1 MQSCLSGVDSS
12 AFLLIFMVHCVSA
25 LLSFP
30 HFDLPFHLSTR
41 SSRDLWA
48 LHNCEGNKHEYIC
61 CLCTTLLQLY
71 LFLLD
76 LICSL
81 FSLHNWCVIQ
91 ALGSFNAARGFG
103 ACGKPWIPGS
113 LISFFS
119 LWGSELSLF
128 LSCLLMRLLCLCS
141 VEPSSL
147 VVPGIDGSKMNRLGD
162 GVYGCGDENEDPLDT
177 IIHFS
182 EYLNYRL

>member
-1 MQSCLSGVDSS
+1 
-12 AFLLIFMVHCVSA
+12 MVHCVSA

-30 HFDLPFHLSTR
+30 HFDFPFHLSTR
-41 SSRDLWA
+41 LSRDLWT
-48 LHNCEGNKHEYIC
+48 LHNCEGCMHDSHTKQHGYIC
-61 CLCTTLLQLY
+61 CLCTSLLQLD

-76 LICSL
+76 LICSV
-81 FSLHNWCVIQ
+81 FPLHNWCVIQ

-128 LSCLLMRLLCLCS
+128 LSCLLMRLLCLF
-141 VEPSSL
+141 
-147 VVPGIDGSKMNRLGD
+147 VVLWDRFPWLYLGLMD
-162 GVYGCGDENEDPLDT
+162 L
-177 IIHFS
+177 
-182 EYLNYRL
+182 R